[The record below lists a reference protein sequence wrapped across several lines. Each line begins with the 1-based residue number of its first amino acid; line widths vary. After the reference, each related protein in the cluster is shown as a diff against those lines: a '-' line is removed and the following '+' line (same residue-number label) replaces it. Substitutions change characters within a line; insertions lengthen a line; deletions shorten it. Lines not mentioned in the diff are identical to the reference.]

1 MPLRNAIPLLKS
13 NIMFRSN
20 GNLVSTFFLPVPQ
33 SGANNSRKLFLP
45 TNNTLDGVFDSTQ
58 LTRGNSGGS
67 ADLVRV
73 WNHTTGTFVSY
84 FYRTGF
90 GWRDSFNR
98 TGPDQADVVLP
109 NNTEYFF
116 TFILA
121 KTITLKGQAKVSTRQ
136 TTKYP

>member
-13 NIMFRSN
+13 NRMFRSN
-20 GNLVSTFFLPVPQ
+20 GNLVSTFFVAVPQ

-45 TNNTLDGVFDSTQ
+45 TNNTLDGVFDYTQ
-58 LTRGNSGGS
+58 FTIGNSAGS
-67 ADLVRV
+67 ADQVRV

-90 GWRDSFNR
+90 GWRDSSNR
-98 TGPDQADVVLP
+98 TGPDQSNVVFP

-116 TFILA
+116 TFVIA
-121 KTITLKGQAKVSTRQ
+121 KTITLKGQAKISTRQ
-136 TTKYP
+136 TSKFI